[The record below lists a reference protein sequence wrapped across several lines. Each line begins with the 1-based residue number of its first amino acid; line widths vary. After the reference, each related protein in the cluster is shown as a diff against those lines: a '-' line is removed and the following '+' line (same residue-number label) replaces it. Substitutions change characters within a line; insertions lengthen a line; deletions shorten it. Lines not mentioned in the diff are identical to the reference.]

1 MSVTPL
7 RFHRLWMTIGAVLIG
22 VVVYLSLTPNP
33 VEVPVA
39 QGDKLG
45 HGLAYATLMYWFAQI
60 HRAANLRSVYAISF
74 VAMGIGLEFL
84 QDLTDFRTFDVA
96 DMVADAL
103 GVGIGWA
110 AAPPRSPNVL
120 TIIEAGWGGSK

>member
-1 MSVTPL
+1 
-7 RFHRLWMTIGAVLIG
+7 MTVGAVLVG

-33 VEVPVA
+33 IEVPVA

-45 HGLAYATLMYWFAQI
+45 HGFAYATLMYWFAQI
-60 HRAANLRSVYAISF
+60 HRAANLRVMYAIAF

-84 QDLTDFRTFDVA
+84 QDLTDSRTFDVA

-110 AAPPRSPNVL
+110 AAPPRSPNL
-120 TIIEAGWGGSK
+120 LEFIEAVLGDGK